1 MTTFVDGI
9 KSVAMAPIN
18 AVKGIFGK
26 ISNLFPHSDAKE
38 GPLSTLT
45 LSGKK
50 TMTTFAEGVTL
61 AEDAPANAITKG
73 LEGARV
79 SLQQDALEPVRLGG
93 STGEEADAGDG
104 SGSAG
109 RDGKVFI
116 VKKLV
121 LQVDVKKIKQL
132 QDLLEI
138 VGELEDKINS
148 GEDPDDDPET
158 DFALA

>member
-1 MTTFVDGI
+1 
-9 KSVAMAPIN
+9 
-18 AVKGIFGK
+18 
-26 ISNLFPHSDAKE
+26 
-38 GPLSTLT
+38 
-45 LSGKK
+45 
-50 TMTTFAEGVTL
+50 MTTFAEGVTL
-61 AEDAPANAITKG
+61 AEDAPPTQSP
-73 LEGARV
+73 RV
-79 SLQQDALEPVRLGG
+79 WREPGSASSRMLPSRSAWAA
-93 STGEEADAGDG
+93 STGEEANAGDG
-104 SGSAG
+104 GGSAG